1 MIVIYKN
8 LNCFMIFSFFTEDD
22 RSQKIFWGCREG
34 GYVDRSVQ
42 IGGVLMLVGDPNEKG
57 ASL

>member
-1 MIVIYKN
+1 
-8 LNCFMIFSFFTEDD
+8 MIFSFFTEDD